1 LYVINI
7 EKHHSFD
14 LMGKLKII
22 IIIIIIIIINKFEK
36 KTYYYWRKNINWI
49 FLPSKHLKQQFL
61 A

>member
-14 LMGKLKII
+14 LMGILKI

-36 KTYYYWRKNINWI
+36 KYIIIEEK
-49 FLPSKHLKQQFL
+49 P
-61 A
+61 